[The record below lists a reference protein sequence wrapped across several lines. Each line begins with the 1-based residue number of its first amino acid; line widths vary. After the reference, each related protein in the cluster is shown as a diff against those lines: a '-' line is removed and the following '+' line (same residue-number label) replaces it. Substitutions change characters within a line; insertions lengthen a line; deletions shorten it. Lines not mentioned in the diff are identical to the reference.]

1 MDQLFR
7 REFLLMVLMTVG
19 TASLKGITGFT
30 EYKIADMAIGKL
42 AISDDEV
49 DSIFK
54 ALSEGA

>member
-7 REFLLMVLMTVG
+7 REFLLRVLVTVG
-19 TASLKGITGFT
+19 TASLKGFTGFT
-30 EYKIADMAIGKL
+30 DYKITDMAIGNL

-54 ALSEGA
+54 ALTEST